1 MYQGMPH
8 AGGDGLSGL
17 PFWHPRRR
25 QDSMLNDRRPR
36 RPSGPAQQMP
46 AMSEQELF
54 PGMVRDR
61 EGMSQLW
68 THVAEVL
75 SDGVRNRALMGED
88 GQQASPAGLPPVS
101 EWAGMDGRVRAEPD
115 MMDASGYRY
124 SDEEIRQFAPEGMPR
139 RDTLARD
146 FRIGDNQIAELALGA
161 GFDEEQ
167 AVIAVA
173 VALAESGGSTAAVG
187 DAALMNRK
195 WGSSLGLWQI
205 RSLHDPAR
213 WGSRTDLMRDSSR
226 LFDPQFNAE
235 AAFAISGQGTN
246 WDPWTVYKNGSYRR
260 YLGRA
265 RQAVRDAGGL
275 R

>member
-8 AGGDGLSGL
+8 AGGNDRSGL

-25 QDSMLNDRRPR
+25 EGSMLNDRRPS

-46 AMSEQELF
+46 AASEQELF
-54 PGMVRDR
+54 PGMVRNR
-61 EGMSQLW
+61 ESMSQLW
-68 THVAEVL
+68 THVAQVL
-75 SDGVRNRALMGED
+75 SDGVRNKALMGED
-88 GQQASPAGLPPVS
+88 SQQASPAGLPRPS
-101 EWAGMDGRVRAEPD
+101 EWAGRDSWDRGPED
-115 MMDASGYRY
+115 MVDSTGYRY
-124 SDEEIRQFAPEGMPR
+124 SEEEIRQFAPEGMPR

-167 AVIAVA
+167 AAIAVA

-187 DAALMNRK
+187 DAKLMNRK

-235 AAFAISGQGTN
+235 AAFAISSGGSN
-246 WDPWTVYKNGSYRR
+246 WDPWTVYKTGAYRR

-265 RQAVRDAGGL
+265 RQAVADAGGL

>member
-1 MYQGMPH
+1 MPEGIGYGMTSPT
-8 AGGDGLSGL
+8 
-17 PFWHPRRR
+17 
-25 QDSMLNDRRPR
+25 
-36 RPSGPAQQMP
+36 
-46 AMSEQELF
+46 EQELF

-61 EGMSQLW
+61 ESMSRLW
-68 THVAEVL
+68 THLAQVL
-75 SDGVRNRALMGED
+75 SDGVRNKALMGED
-88 GQQASPAGLPPVS
+88 GQQVSPAGLPPVS
-101 EWAGMDGRVRAEPD
+101 EWAGMDGRVREEPG
-115 MMDASGYRY
+115 MMDAEGYRF
-124 SDEEIRQFAPEGMPR
+124 SEEEIRQFAPEGMPL

-146 FRIGDNQIAELALGA
+146 FRIGDNQIAQLALNA

-187 DAALMNRK
+187 DAALMNEK
-195 WGSSLGLWQI
+195 WGTSLGLWQI

-235 AAFAISGQGTN
+235 AAFAISGQGSN
-246 WDPWTVYKNGSYRR
+246 WDPWTVYKNGSYQR